1 LSDWPVKDTDPLLLV
16 YTSGSTGLPKGALL
30 SQKAIMCNALM
41 SVEAHGLSEND
52 TALVVLPLFHV
63 GGLNILPT
71 PAFSVGATVIL
82 HERFE
87 PELACDGLEKA
98 TVAIVVPTVLQ
109 AMMAC
114 EQWDK
119 LNLSSLR
126 GLSIGSTDVPI
137 SLIESMHQTQ

>member
-1 LSDWPVKDTDPLLLV
+1 MCSSVAECSSLITQRVVQRTFRA
-16 YTSGSTGLPKGALL
+16 SGSTGLPKGALL

-87 PELACDGLEKA
+87 PE
-98 TVAIVVPTVLQ
+98 THFF
-109 AMMAC
+109 
-114 EQWDK
+114 
-119 LNLSSLR
+119 N
-126 GLSIGSTDVPI
+126 
-137 SLIESMHQTQ
+137 